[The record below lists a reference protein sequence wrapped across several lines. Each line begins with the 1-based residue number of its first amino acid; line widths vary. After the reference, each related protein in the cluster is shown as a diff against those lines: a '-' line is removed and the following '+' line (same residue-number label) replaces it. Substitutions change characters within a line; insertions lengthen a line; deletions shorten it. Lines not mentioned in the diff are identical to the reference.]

1 MANAKPQHIV
11 NMPSMD
17 WSSGDDKIAIS
28 HYKERMQRCFRVN
41 DIPKEKQT
49 DIIIY
54 QLGEIGEKKVKSWGL
69 SEEQLADPA
78 NVWTKLEATCGIDHS
93 FRAARIEFA
102 NMTQGSQQTVDMFYA
117 DLKEQCDKC
126 RFKQPEERMID
137 QIIRGIKNTEAKKE
151 LVVENEALALETC
164 LKIAR
169 KHESQK
175 KHESMHYNHLVT
187 PRILT
192 QYRLTE
198 RREYTTIVTFV
209 AKITLEGGAQHMVSP
224 ARNVGRSTI
233 GQASVKEQ
241 VSF

>member
-126 RFKQPEERMID
+126 RFKQPEETMID

-164 LKIAR
+164 MKIAR
-169 KHESQK
+169 KHESQDAQFNAFQSSSDPK
-175 KHESMHYNHLVT
+175 NINTVKADRA
-187 PRILT
+187 PRI
-192 QYRLTE
+192 YNNC
-198 RREYTTIVTFV
+198 YFCGKDHV
-209 AKITLEGGAQHMVSP
+209 
-224 ARNVGRSTI
+224 
-233 GQASVKEQ
+233 
-241 VSF
+241 